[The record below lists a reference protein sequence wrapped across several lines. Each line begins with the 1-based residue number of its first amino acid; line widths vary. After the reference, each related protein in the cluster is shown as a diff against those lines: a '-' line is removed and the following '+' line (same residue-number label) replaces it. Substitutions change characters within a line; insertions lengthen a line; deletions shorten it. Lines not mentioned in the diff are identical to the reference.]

1 MRLSWL
7 AVIACLAIGC
17 ARETTGARIDRSG
30 NYFPETFSGPVT
42 LTLANVEVPAEAV
55 LTNHGSAYALAIQRN
70 GVTLEEEVY
79 DVDTKGI
86 SAVQLGTG
94 ERLDPPLP
102 LLELP
107 MRIGEEFGWTGD
119 VIVGSTKIPAEAT
132 ISTERSRPDLP
143 TGPVE
148 AVHVVVILR
157 MMDGTPKEALRR
169 LDFWFADGLGPIKR
183 DYGNQVREPRVPSTL
198 GE

>member
-1 MRLSWL
+1 M
-7 AVIACLAIGC
+7 
-17 ARETTGARIDRSG
+17 TGARIDRSG

-42 LTLANVEVPAEAV
+42 LRLANVEVPGEAV
-55 LTNHGSAYALAIQRN
+55 LTKDGSVYSLAIQRS
-70 GVTLEEEVY
+70 GVILEEEVY
-79 DVDTKGI
+79 AVDTKGI

-94 ERLDPPLP
+94 EGLDPALP
-102 LLELP
+102 LLQLP
-107 MRIGEEFGWTGD
+107 MHVGEEFDWTGA
-119 VIVGSTKIPAEAT
+119 VIVGKTKIPAEAT

-148 AVHVVVILR
+148 AVHVVVMLR

-183 DYGNQVREPRVPSTL
+183 DYGNQVREPRAPSTL